1 MLVLTNLGRMKKN
14 IAIIMTALIF
24 GIPLM
29 TEASGTAGPESP
41 REVADTL
48 QESTVKG
55 FRLLRETGIT
65 ETRFDS
71 LALKENISISLA
83 DILSYN
89 SSLFVKQYGRASMST
104 VSFRGTSASHTQV
117 LWNGM
122 KINSPML
129 GMTDFSMIPSFFMDG
144 ASLLHGTSSLQSVSG
159 GLGGAVLLNSET
171 PDIQG
176 FQLQYIQG
184 FGSFLT
190 ADEFLKIDYGGK
202 KFKSSTR
209 LLLSTSENEF
219 KYVNMDKKEIRYDE
233 NMNIVESW
241 HPVERYRSGAWR
253 DFHAM
258 QELEYTTDGGH
269 GFSLSAW
276 YMDSYRQLPQLTVDY
291 GSDTGFIN
299 EQRESTFRSVASWKK
314 SWDTSKAEI
323 SAGYSTTG
331 LDYDYARDKG
341 DGNYVYMTKSRSRT
355 ETIYAKAA
363 YERYFGRKWLLTC
376 NAAMHQHFV
385 NSYDESIMVQGN
397 EAEKVGYKASATE
410 ISAFVSLKWKPVK
423 RAGLS
428 VSLRED
434 IFRSSFSPVIPA
446 FNADILLVPEWNLF
460 LKGSV
465 SRNYR
470 FPTLNDLYFMPGGN
484 PDLKPESGFSY
495 DAGYSLSKDFN
506 RNFNVSAEGYWFDS
520 YIDDWIL
527 WVPDGAKKDFYTPL
541 NLMKVHAYGIEQ
553 KLKMEWL
560 PADRWKLTFNGNFT
574 WSPSVNCGEPRSEG
588 DESVGKQLVYIPEYS
603 SSFIAGLHYGKWSF
617 FWKWCWYSRRY
628 TMTSNDYTIAGS
640 VPPYFMND
648 ITLNR
653 SFDFRRAGL
662 SVSAAVKNL
671 FNEKY
676 LSVLARPMPGINF
689 EIFVGITPKSGKI
702 FQKPR
707 R

>member
-1 MLVLTNLGRMKKN
+1 MKRT
-14 IAIIMTALIF
+14 IAIIVTALIF
-24 GIPLM
+24 GIPSM
-29 TEASGTAGPESP
+29 TEASGAEGPESP

-55 FRLLRETGIT
+55 FRPLRETGIT

-176 FQLQYIQG
+176 LQLQYIQG

-202 KFKSSTR
+202 RFKSSTR

-258 QELEYTTDGGH
+258 QELGYTTDGGH
-269 GFSLSAW
+269 VFSLSAW

-291 GSDTGFIN
+291 GADTDFIN

-314 SWDTSKAEI
+314 NWDTSKAEI

-363 YERYFGRKWLLTC
+363 YERYFGRKWFLTC

-484 PDLKPESGFSY
+484 PGLKPESGFSY
-495 DAGYSLSKDFN
+495 DTGYSLSRDFN
-506 RNFNVSAEGYWFDS
+506 RNFNISAEGYWFDS

-628 TMTSNDYTIAGS
+628 TMTSNDYTISGS

-689 EIFVGITPKSGKI
+689 EIFVGIMPKFGKI

-707 R
+707 Q

>member
-1 MLVLTNLGRMKKN
+1 
-14 IAIIMTALIF
+14 
-24 GIPLM
+24 
-29 TEASGTAGPESP
+29 
-41 REVADTL
+41 
-48 QESTVKG
+48 
-55 FRLLRETGIT
+55 
-65 ETRFDS
+65 
-71 LALKENISISLA
+71 
-83 DILSYN
+83 
-89 SSLFVKQYGRASMST
+89 
-104 VSFRGTSASHTQV
+104 
-117 LWNGM
+117 
-122 KINSPML
+122 
-129 GMTDFSMIPSFFMDG
+129 
-144 ASLLHGTSSLQSVSG
+144 
-159 GLGGAVLLNSET
+159 
-171 PDIQG
+171 
-176 FQLQYIQG
+176 
-184 FGSFLT
+184 
-190 ADEFLKIDYGGK
+190 
-202 KFKSSTR
+202 
-209 LLLSTSENEF
+209 
-219 KYVNMDKKEIRYDE
+219 
-233 NMNIVESW
+233 
-241 HPVERYRSGAWR
+241 
-253 DFHAM
+253 
-258 QELEYTTDGGH
+258 
-269 GFSLSAW
+269 
-276 YMDSYRQLPQLTVDY
+276 
-291 GSDTGFIN
+291 
-299 EQRESTFRSVASWKK
+299 
-314 SWDTSKAEI
+314 
-323 SAGYSTTG
+323 
-331 LDYDYARDKG
+331 
-341 DGNYVYMTKSRSRT
+341 MTKSRSRT

-385 NSYDESIMVQGN
+385 NSYDESIVVQGN

-495 DAGYSLSKDFN
+495 DTGYSLSRDFN

-662 SVSAAVKNL
+662 SVSVAVKNL